1 MSPLTIFKASA
12 GSGKTFQLTMGYLE
26 LLFKN
31 PLSYRHILAVTFTN
45 KAAGEMKSRIL
56 DQLYAIS
63 RLEAGERNEAVEILE
78 ESTGFDRDLL
88 VAASRNLLVRIL
100 NDYSRFSVGTIDR
113 FFQGV
118 IRSFTREIGLPAGF
132 NLELDRDRILG
143 EAVDRMFLE
152 LGEDKEMLNWMLS
165 LAETRIEA
173 SRGWNFRSEII
184 GLGEELFTEEYQEVM
199 LRYGAGINRDRLRI
213 FMRRLDEMETSVTS
227 QVRDKAEEAVAAIRD
242 AGLELKDFHG
252 VSRNPASYFFK
263 AATGERILLT
273 DGQKNSLHDI
283 SKWRKE
289 EDSNQARVALIDGL
303 LQPAL
308 REIYGKTILLNSF
321 ESVREYVYTLGI
333 LNDISERI
341 LDITDEKN
349 LFLLSDASRFLKGLI
364 ADNPTPFIY
373 EKTGSF
379 IDHIMLDEFQDTSV
393 FQWENFRP
401 LLEHTLSTGKENIVV
416 GDVKQSIYRWRNS
429 DWKILADR
437 VAVAFPGYEIGQES
451 LDTNWRSEELIVRF
465 NNTLFTRAPGLVRE
479 RINEES
485 SAIWMDEADRQKWD
499 DLFTVAYSEVIQ
511 KVPKSKAGPGGYVR
525 AEILAEDDRK
535 FKDIS
540 LERVPEWIR
549 ELQDAGY
556 ASGDI
561 AILVKTNREGA
572 EVARLLMTLQGEQD
586 DRYNYNFVS
595 NDSLFLDRNVA
606 VKFIT
611 SVLKFLQN
619 ERDQLNNISLG
630 YYLWIIAEDGSDVTS
645 AFVPGNTI
653 GELLG
658 DKFAAMVPAMKRK
671 PLFELVETIIEFFGL
686 EKRTPDLP
694 YIQAFQE
701 VVLELQHNEPGS
713 LHDFIRYWEEYGSR
727 KSITVSEEQE
737 AIRIITIHKAKGLQ
751 FKTVI
756 LPFCDWELSPSSSG
770 FNDSVLWCNTEGTP
784 FDSIPVVPV
793 KFKKS
798 LKESLFSEAYLEEL
812 VMGHVDS
819 LNILYVALTRAEDAL
834 LMGIPE
840 PDKKNRIRSA
850 GQLVMS
856 AAAMN
861 KQQLDP
867 LQVDLENH
875 VTETGFELGSLGN
888 SHKRDTSEKAQWQ
901 IDNYPVS
908 FRNENLRLSLKSRDY
923 FQDQAGQQENHLDFG
938 NLMHEIFGMIRSNA
952 DVPHAIQKYMR
963 EGILTRDQS
972 EKLQDLIYV
981 KLKEPAVIDW
991 FQGQA
996 EVINE
1001 RDIYS
1006 DGEVYRPDR
1015 VMIMNDRTIV
1025 TDYKFGDAELASHE
1039 RQVRRYASLLEEMGY
1054 RNVEGYIW
1062 YVMVE
1067 KVIKVV

>member
-12 GSGKTFQLTMGYLE
+12 GSGKTFRLTMGYLE

-31 PLSYRHILAVTFTN
+31 PLSYKHILAVTFTN

-63 RLEAGERNEAVEILE
+63 KLEAGERNEALEILE
-78 ESTGFDRDLL
+78 KSTGFERERL
-88 VAASRNLLVRIL
+88 VAAARNLLVRIL

-118 IRSFTREIGLPAGF
+118 IRAFTREIGLPAGF

-152 LGEDKEMLNWMLS
+152 LGDDEEMLNWMLS
-165 LAETRIEA
+165 LAESRIEA
-173 SRGWNFRSEII
+173 SRGWNFRNEII

-199 LRYGAGINRDRLRI
+199 LRYGSGINRDRLRI
-213 FMRRLDEMETSVTS
+213 FMAQLDEMEASVTS
-227 QVRDKAEEAVAAIRD
+227 EIRGLAAKAVAAIKD
-242 AGLELKDFHG
+242 AHLQLEDFHG
-252 VSRNPASYFFK
+252 VSRNPATYFFK
-263 AATGERILLT
+263 AASGEKIFLT

-283 SKWRKE
+283 SKWRKA
-289 EDSNQARVALIDGL
+289 EDSNQDRVALIDGF

-308 REIYGKTILLNSF
+308 MEIYGKTILLNSV
-321 ESVREYVYTLGI
+321 EAVREYVYTLGI

-341 LDITDEKN
+341 LDITDERN

-373 EKTGSF
+373 EKTGNF

-429 DWKILADR
+429 DWKILADT
-437 VAVAFPGYEIGQES
+437 VGVAFPGYEISQEP

-465 NNTLFTRAPGLVRE
+465 NNTLFSRAPGLVRAL
-479 RINEES
+479 INEDT
-485 SAIWMDEADRQKWD
+485 SAMWMNEAERQKWD
-499 DLFTVAYSEVIQ
+499 ELFTVAYSEVIQ
-511 KVPKSKAGPGGYVR
+511 KVPESKTGPGGYIR
-525 AEILAEDDRK
+525 AEILGDDDRK
-535 FKDIS
+535 FRDVS
-540 LERVPEWIR
+540 LERVPKWIR

-556 ASGDI
+556 EAGDI
-561 AILVKTNREGA
+561 AILVRTNREGA
-572 EVARLLMTLQGEQD
+572 EVAKLLMTLQGEKA

-595 NDSLFLDRNVA
+595 NDSLFLNKNIAIR
-606 VKFIT
+606 FIT
-611 SVLKFLQN
+611 SVLKYLQN
-619 ERDQLNNISLG
+619 EHDQLNNLSLS
-630 YYLWIIAEDGSDVTS
+630 YYLWIIREDESDVTN
-645 AFVPGNTI
+645 AFVPGSTV
-653 GELLG
+653 GGKLG
-658 DKFAAMVPAMKRK
+658 QEFTAMVPAVKRK

-686 EKRTPDLP
+686 EKRISDLP

-727 KSITVSEEQE
+727 KSITVSEAQE

-751 FKTVI
+751 FRAVI
-756 LPFCDWELSPSSSG
+756 LPFCDWELSTSASG

-798 LKESLFSEAYLEEL
+798 LKESLFSGAYLEEL

-819 LNILYVALTRAEDAL
+819 LNILYVALTRAEEAL

-840 PDKKNRIRSA
+840 PDKRNRIKTA
-850 GQLVMS
+850 GQLMM
-856 AAAMN
+856 AAAEMN
-861 KQQLDP
+861 KQPLNS
-867 LQVDLENH
+867 LQVDLENY
-875 VTETGFELGSLGN
+875 VTETGFELGSPGKPGKKKVLN
-888 SHKRDTSEKAQWQ
+888 KEPWQ
-901 IDNYPVS
+901 IDEYPVR
-908 FRNENLRLSLKSRDY
+908 FRNENLRLSLKSKDY
-923 FQDQAGQQENHLDFG
+923 FHEKAGQQENHLDFG
-938 NLMHEIFGMIRSNA
+938 NLMHEIFGLIRSKD
-952 DVPHAIQKYMR
+952 DVPHALDKYLR
-963 EGILTRDQS
+963 EGILTMEQS
-972 EKLQDLIYV
+972 EQLQDLIFV
-981 KLKEPAVIDW
+981 KLENPAVKEW
-991 FQGQA
+991 FHGHA

-1001 RDIYS
+1001 REIYS
-1006 DGEVYRPDR
+1006 GGEVYRPDR

-1025 TDYKFGDAELASHE
+1025 MDYKFGDAELASHE
-1039 RQVRRYASLLEEMGY
+1039 RQVRRYASLLEEMEY

-1062 YVMVE
+1062 YVMLE